1 MQKTNLPRQEML
13 IMVND
18 IISKIWQFSDTF
30 LPKDFQKPRLLEHA
44 SPVPWCVI
52 VEVPEGIAAIFVST
66 GRQDEDGELIAKIYL
81 DEVKHFSMVGFYPKM
96 EEFKATLSDYQIQH
110 FLPSLVEMFEEIK

>member
-1 MQKTNLPRQEML
+1 
-13 IMVND
+13 MVND
-18 IISKIWQFSDTF
+18 IISKIWQFSNTF
-30 LPKDFQKPRLLEHA
+30 LPQGFQKPRLLEHA

-81 DEVKHFSMVGFYPKM
+81 DEVKHFIMIGFYPNIK
-96 EEFKATLSDYQIQH
+96 EFKATLDDFQINH
-110 FLPSLVEMFEEIK
+110 FLPSLVKMFEQTK